1 MSDITLITPPDHIFG
16 DCYSY
21 LLIYPNKDI
30 KEQFNTI
37 IANIESPLHVYLYD
51 DPEAQDAEWL
61 LTAVSKVST
70 IILDVDNCPAELRSI
85 LGFIIAK
92 PKTYWLTNGEDM
104 YYNKL
109 SNKRVY
115 NLDFITTGG
124 NFEETK

>member
-30 KEQFNTI
+30 KEQSQHYNCKCRIT
-37 IANIESPLHVYLYD
+37 LHVYLYD

-61 LTAVSKVST
+61 LTAVSKVNT
-70 IILDVDNCPAELRSI
+70 VILDVDNCPAELRSI

-104 YYNKL
+104 YYNKI

-124 NFEETK
+124 NFEETQ